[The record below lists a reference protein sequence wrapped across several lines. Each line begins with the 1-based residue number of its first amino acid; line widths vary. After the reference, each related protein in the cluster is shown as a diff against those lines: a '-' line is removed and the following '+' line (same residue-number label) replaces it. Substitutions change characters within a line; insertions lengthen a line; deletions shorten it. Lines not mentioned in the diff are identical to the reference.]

1 MRTYLITYNL
11 VFTENG
17 PLSLS
22 LINKIKSYQYW
33 AKPIPN
39 VWLIKTTSD
48 LHTVINYLKQD
59 LYPGDKILIIEV
71 NDNWVSLNLDQD
83 VVKWMQKGL

>member
-1 MRTYLITYNL
+1 MKTYLITYNL
-11 VFTENG
+11 IFTENG

-33 AKPIPN
+33 AKPLPN
-39 VWLIKTTSD
+39 VWLIKTLND
-48 LHTVINYLKQD
+48 LRTVIDYFRPD

-71 NDNWVSLNLDQD
+71 SNNWISLNLDPD
-83 VVKWMQKGL
+83 VVNWMKGGL